1 MKGAII
7 IHCERHLGG
16 YIRAISNA
24 MTQNMQQ
31 NSEQLG
37 LTSTQGMFLHHLW
50 IRKEKLGLPTYAKD
64 LEEFFDIKHPTV
76 SGVLQRME
84 AAGFVVKTTEV
95 LAIPVKNAP
104 GGLAQLLDTLKDCQV
119 EYMYAFATEVH
130 NNAVMVFRFADPDKA
145 LEALKAAHSDI
156 IREAEL
162 YTLA

>member
-1 MKGAII
+1 MKITQLSLFVENRPGALNDVCSTLKENNINI
-7 IHCERHLGG
+7 STLSLADTQAFGILRLLVKEHERAKTVL
-16 YIRAISNA
+16 
-24 MTQNMQQ
+24 
-31 NSEQLG
+31 EQ
-37 LTSTQGMFLHHLW
+37 
-50 IRKEKLGLPTYAKD
+50 
-64 LEEFFDIKHPTV
+64 
-76 SGVLQRME
+76 
-84 AAGFVVKTTEV
+84 AGIVVKTTEV

-119 EYMYAFATEVH
+119 EYMYAFASEVH

>member
-1 MKGAII
+1 MKITQLSLFVENRPGALNDVCSTLKENNINI
-7 IHCERHLGG
+7 STLSLADTQAFGILRLLVKEHERAKTVL
-16 YIRAISNA
+16 
-24 MTQNMQQ
+24 
-31 NSEQLG
+31 EQ
-37 LTSTQGMFLHHLW
+37 
-50 IRKEKLGLPTYAKD
+50 
-64 LEEFFDIKHPTV
+64 
-76 SGVLQRME
+76 
-84 AAGFVVKTTEV
+84 AGFVVKTTEV

-119 EYMYAFATEVH
+119 EYMYAFASEVH

>member
-1 MKGAII
+1 MKITQLSLFVENRPGALNDVCSTLKANNINI
-7 IHCERHLGG
+7 STLSLADTQSFGILRLLVKEHD
-16 YIRAISNA
+16 RAK
-24 MTQNMQQ
+24 TVL
-31 NSEQLG
+31 EQ
-37 LTSTQGMFLHHLW
+37 
-50 IRKEKLGLPTYAKD
+50 
-64 LEEFFDIKHPTV
+64 
-76 SGVLQRME
+76 
-84 AAGFVVKTTEV
+84 AGFVVKTTEV